1 MGVIKKKY
9 KTKEINL
16 IKLLIYLNTIKNN
29 KKNNYG
35 NNKRRNGM

>member
-1 MGVIKKKY
+1 MGIIKKKY

-35 NNKRRNGM
+35 NNKQRNGQ